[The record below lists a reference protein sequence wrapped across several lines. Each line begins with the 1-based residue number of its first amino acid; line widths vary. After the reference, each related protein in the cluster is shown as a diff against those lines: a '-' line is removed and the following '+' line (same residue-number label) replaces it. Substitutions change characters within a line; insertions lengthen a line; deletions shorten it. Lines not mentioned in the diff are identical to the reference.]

1 MSAITEELRRLFD
14 SDLPDPHLVLEGGR
28 LRVAP
33 APAAGEGLDV
43 ASRAELLEQYGGRP
57 PSEEALGEL
66 ASRLESTLS
75 TLGG

>member
-1 MSAITEELRRLFD
+1 MSALTEELRRLFD

-33 APAAGEGLDV
+33 AQAAGDGLDV

-57 PSEEALGEL
+57 SEEALGEL
-66 ASRLESTLS
+66 ATRLE
-75 TLGG
+75 